1 MCSRLDAFWIDFGH
15 AVQLCRGA
23 EYVRLF
29 SSTRLLREQFFMIGG
44 WKQWVGNTH
53 LLCYIYIH
61 IHTIFTLSWE
71 TSTQE
76 NLAPEASDRP
86 ETRLELLTRTCSI
99 RFVFPLSR
107 LEPN

>member
-29 SSTRLLREQFFMIGG
+29 SSTRLHREPD
-44 WKQWVGNTH
+44 QWVGNTH
-53 LLCYIYIH
+53 LFLLYIYIYIH
-61 IHTIFTLSWE
+61 TVFTLSWE